1 MESDKL
7 STDLQNIKEQV
18 DNLYKSNPLLDLPF
32 PTAAW
37 HLLAAAGDDLG
48 RMFQRGPDALP
59 SIDVSAKEF
68 HADLE
73 FQCTGCIRIVN
84 RNCNCLPGVITTITR
99 KLGVI
104 YSSGAKNMRVLYSPI
119 HRGYRGVFELELQ
132 GETIQPRGEVFKEPQ
147 YLAYNDLL
155 DIHATEEAYSF
166 LDRNMDKDLQD
177 AIKHSLKIKGDRFS
191 YNLNRRLVRDMKRF
205 LKPNIRKY
213 VFVA

>member
-7 STDLQNIKEQV
+7 STDLQNIKAKV

-73 FQCTGCIRIVN
+73 FPMYWLYTNCEQTLQLPSG
-84 RNCNCLPGVITTITR
+84 RNNHHYKKAGRDLFEWGKKYASVVFAYT
-99 KLGVI
+99 
-104 YSSGAKNMRVLYSPI
+104 S
-119 HRGYRGVFELELQ
+119 GYRGVFELELQ

-155 DIHATEEAYSF
+155 DIHATEEAYSL

-177 AIKHSLKIKGDRFS
+177 AIKHSLK
-191 YNLNRRLVRDMKRF
+191 N
-205 LKPNIRKY
+205 
-213 VFVA
+213 